1 MSTESQLKFEILK
14 NNLNELNKQKIL
26 NLIKKENNQSILS
39 KLSNKIIDD
48 YLKIVQSSSF
58 LKLFCLKHDDEII
71 AYAITSTKPKYLLS
85 EFKQLKIKIFFSLI
99 KNFKILTLFNL
110 LFSILNLDMIF
121 LKNENIKKI
130 NENLNLN
137 LIAVER
143 KHQSK
148 GIGSLFLKKI
158 ISHYKEREK
167 PNFMTCETFDQ
178 KAVNFYINR
187 CGFKIIGKKLRIPRN
202 LNILEY
208 KF

>member
-58 LKLFCLKHDDEII
+58 LKLFCFEHDDEII
-71 AYAITSTKPKYLLS
+71 AYAITSTKPKHLLS
-85 EFKQLKIKIFFSLI
+85 EFKKLKIKIFFSLI

-121 LKNENIKKI
+121 LKRENIKKI